1 VADDESG
8 EWGTNGLWSASTFA
22 TGWHFVGVNS
32 GRKTCIVDR
41 ATKFT
46 PSIHASKTTCDG
58 VTTGPSGQVIALS
71 RPHNLR
77 EGKEECGRNG

>member
-1 VADDESG
+1 MRVVSWEPMGFGPLQLSQLA
-8 EWGTNGLWSASTFA
+8 
-22 TGWHFVGVNS
+22 GVSS

-71 RPHNLR
+71 DLII
-77 EGKEECGRNG
+77 